1 VSRRAL
7 VIGTLVALAAAGGA
21 YATRDRWGPQVAGWQ
36 GPGAEILGPLLAS
49 IGQTQAAPSAPAP
62 RAAPPARVVDVAA
75 AVKKP
80 APVVIEALGTVMPIE
95 SVAIRSRV
103 DSAITAVHFADG
115 AAVNK
120 GDLLFTLDSRTIEA
134 QIRAASGTVA
144 RDRAQ
149 LEGAER
155 DVRRYAELVEKNAT
169 PVINLD
175 NARTQVDTFRANLAA
190 DEGTLENLR
199 VQLSYC
205 TIRAPIAGRIGAAGA
220 KVGNVVRASDTPV
233 LATINQMSPIYVTFS
248 VPQRVLPEVRQ
259 ALAAEGGEVEAV
271 IAGQARSAKG
281 RLAMVDNAVDQA
293 TGMVSMRAVMQN
305 SEEILWPG
313 ALVNARLTLRVEDA
327 VVVPATA
334 VQTGQSGKYVFI
346 IKDNVATVRPVS
358 VARSD
363 KQDAV
368 IASGIEPGE
377 SVVTYGQLQL
387 TNGTKVTPRD
397 AKVGS

>member
-7 VIGTLVALAAAGGA
+7 VIGTLVMLAAAGGA

-36 GPGAEILGPLLAS
+36 GPGAEIVARLAAV
-49 IGQTQAAPSAPAP
+49 GQPSAPKAP
-62 RAAPPARVVDVAA
+62 APARIVPVDVVA

-80 APVVIEALGTVMPIE
+80 APVIVEALGTVMPIE

-190 DEGTLENLR
+190 DEGALENLR

-205 TIRAPIAGRIGAAGA
+205 TIRAPIAGRVGAAGA

-233 LATINQMSPIYVTFS
+233 LATINQMTPIYVTFS

-259 ALAAEGGEVEAV
+259 ALAAEGGEVEAIV
-271 IAGQARSAKG
+271 AGHSRAAKG
-281 RLAMVDNAVDQA
+281 RLTMIDNAVDQA
-293 TGMVSMRAVMQN
+293 TGMVSMRAVMDN
-305 SEEILWPG
+305 PDEVLWPG
-313 ALVNARLTLRVEDA
+313 ALVNARLTLRVEES

-334 VQTGQSGKYVFI
+334 VQTGQSGKFVFI
-346 IKDNVATVRPVS
+346 VKDNVASVRAVA

-363 KQDAV
+363 KAEAV
-368 IASGIEPGE
+368 IASGLAPGE
-377 SVVTYGQLQL
+377 TVVTYGQLLL
-387 TNGTKVTPRD
+387 TNGTKVAPRD